1 MMNHFLK
8 QLFIA
13 VCLLIQS
20 GILMAQ
26 KGTKTFRDDFNDN
39 KHNWPIYDN
48 EYFKTEIKEGVYLI
62 HFKQKEKVDKN
73 HFIKFDQISLMKPFS
88 IEARIKQMEVKN
100 AEMPN
105 TYGLVIGEKDR
116 GNSHYFTVSQSE
128 KVSTW
133 YYMQAHKYYLIKRMP
148 VLANTFQKEDSS
160 GTKFFVKFID
170 GNLYFYINDEFLGKL
185 PKPEFWMGSGIG
197 IYVSS
202 GMKLAVDYIEM
213 REL

>member
-1 MMNHFLK
+1 MMNYFLK
-8 QLFIA
+8 QLLIGSCFI
-13 VCLLIQS
+13 IQG

-26 KGTKTFRDDFNDN
+26 KGIKSFRDDFNDN
-39 KHNWPIYDN
+39 KRNWPILEND
-48 EYFKTEIKEGVYLI
+48 YFKTEIKDGVYFI

-73 HFIKFDQISLMKPFS
+73 YFVKYDQISLIKPFS
-88 IEARIKQMEVKN
+88 IEVRIKQIEVKN

-133 YYMQAHKYYLIKRMP
+133 YYMQAHKYNLIKRMP
-148 VLANTFQKEDSS
+148 VLANTFQKEDST

-185 PKPEFWMGSGIG
+185 PKPDFWMGTGVG